1 MKALILAAGFGTRL
15 LPFTENLPKP
25 LFPIAGRPLLDI
37 SIHALQQAGCQAI
50 IINTHHLHQQI
61 DDFIAS
67 QEYTIP
73 VLTRHEPVIL
83 GTGGAIKNVADFW
96 DDSPFMVVNSD
107 IITDIDLKN
116 VYDFHLNHPHP
127 VTLVLHDDPEFNTV
141 SIDDRGLIKGFLDQS
156 FTSATSP
163 KPAFIS
169 ANPRLEEK
177 KKDHKDQA
185 CGNEA
190 RTLAFTGIHVVNPEI
205 LDLIPDKKFSS
216 IIDVYTQ
223 LISST
228 GKICAFISKNSYWK
242 DIGTPQ
248 RYRETTFEK
257 MAPKAFQQAFQG
269 PLNNNIHCR
278 QIKGDGSD
286 RNWYRL
292 N

>member
-15 LPFTENLPKP
+15 LPFTANLPKP

-37 SIHALQQAGCQAI
+37 IIHALQQAGCKAI

-73 VLTRHEPVIL
+73 VLTRHEPIIL

-96 DDSPFMVVNSD
+96 DDSPFMVINSD

-141 SIDDRGLIKGFLDQS
+141 SIDENGLIKGFFDQS
-156 FTSATSP
+156 FTSAPSP

-169 ANPRLEEK
+169 ENPRLEEK
-177 KKDHKDQA
+177 KKKLEEQA
-185 CGNEA
+185 WGNEA

-205 LDLIPDKKFSS
+205 LDLIPDK
-216 IIDVYTQ
+216 
-223 LISST
+223 
-228 GKICAFISKNSYWK
+228 
-242 DIGTPQ
+242 
-248 RYRETTFEK
+248 
-257 MAPKAFQQAFQG
+257 
-269 PLNNNIHCR
+269 
-278 QIKGDGSD
+278 
-286 RNWYRL
+286 
-292 N
+292 